1 MPVSMS
7 LKPLDSGPRRND
19 GKGIYQRFSRYLV
32 ALLAG
37 LLLSGSVF
45 ALNDPTRPIDP
56 AVYFGSGNRDGW
68 ALQSILFSN
77 DRRIAIINGVRV
89 QEGDRIGAARV
100 VRIRDSRVVLETG
113 NRTLELR
120 LRPNTLKTRP

>member
-1 MPVSMS
+1 M
-7 LKPLDSGPRRND
+7 
-19 GKGIYQRFSRYLV
+19 SRYPTLF
-32 ALLAG
+32 LAG
-37 LLLSGSVF
+37 LLLSGNVF

-68 ALQSILFSN
+68 ALQSILFSS

-113 NRTLELR
+113 NRRLELR
-120 LRPNTLKTRP
+120 LRPDTLKTRP